1 MKFDAKLLK
10 IWQIW
15 CIISIF
21 FVFLHSQMKIFTTAQ
36 IHELDKYTIEHE
48 PIASL
53 NLMERAARALTQ
65 AVVEEWP
72 ATMPIV
78 IFAGPGNNGGDAL
91 AMARMLSEQN
101 YQVSVYLFNIS
112 GQLSSDCAANKQR
125 LQNTRG
131 VRSFV
136 EVSTEFDPPVLDS
149 TMLVIDGLF
158 GSGLNKPLAGGFASL
173 VKYINAS
180 QAKVVSIDVPSGLMT
195 EDNAYNVRA
204 NIIRANMTL
213 TLQQPKLSFFFSE
226 NQQFVGQLRIL
237 DIKLSKEGIAKIE
250 APFSM
255 VEESD
260 VRACLLDRSPFAH
273 KGQMGTALLIAG
285 SYGMAGAA
293 VLASRACMRSG
304 AGKVVVNTPR
314 RNMPVLQA
322 SVPEAIVRSGNEET
336 IFAETVDTED
346 FQAVGIGPGLGQSEQ
361 TAIALIAQLRRT
373 QCPLVVDADAL
384 NILANHRAWLQQLPK
399 GIIMTPHPKEL
410 DRLEGHSADTYERLT
425 KARNLAE
432 RLKGY
437 VILKGHYTAVCCPD
451 GHIMFNS
458 TGNAGMATAGSGDV
472 LTGILTGLLARGYK
486 PQDACVVGVYLHG
499 LAGDLAAQ
507 ELGEESL
514 IASDIISHLGQAFLK
529 VRK

>member
-1 MKFDAKLLK
+1 
-10 IWQIW
+10 
-15 CIISIF
+15 
-21 FVFLHSQMKIFTTAQ
+21 MKIFTTAQ

-53 NLMERAARALTQ
+53 NLMERAARALTE
-65 AVVEEWP
+65 AVIQEWP
-72 ATMPIV
+72 ATMPVV

-91 AMARMLSEQN
+91 AMARMMSEQN
-101 YQVSVYLFNIS
+101 YQVTVYLFNIS
-112 GQLSSDCAANKQR
+112 GQLSPDCAANKQR
-125 LQNTRG
+125 RQDARRLKN
-131 VRSFV
+131 FI
-136 EVSTEFDPPVLDS
+136 EVSMEFDPPVLDS
-149 TMLVIDGLF
+149 NTLVIDGLF

-180 QAKVVSIDVPSGLMT
+180 QAKIISIDVPSGLMT
-195 EDNAYNVRA
+195 EDNTYNVRA
-204 NIIRANMTL
+204 NIIRATMTL
-213 TLQQPKLSFFFSE
+213 TLQQPKLSFLFPE
-226 NQQFVGQLRIL
+226 NQPFVGELRVL
-237 DIKLSKEGIAKIE
+237 DIKLSKEGMAKIE

-255 VEESD
+255 VDASD

-293 VLASRACMRSG
+293 VLASKACMRSG

-314 RNMPVLQA
+314 RNIPILQA
-322 SVPEAIVRSGNEET
+322 SVPEAIVRAGNEET
-336 IFAETVDTED
+336 IFTETVDTED
-346 FQAVGIGPGLGQSEQ
+346 YQAVGIGPGLGQSEQ

-384 NILANHRAWLQQLPK
+384 NILANHRAWMQQLPK

-437 VILKGHYTAVCCPD
+437 VILKGHYTAICCPD
-451 GHIMFNS
+451 GHIIFNA

-514 IASDIISHLGQAFLK
+514 IASDIISHLGKAFRELRSSEK
-529 VRK
+529 

>member
-1 MKFDAKLLK
+1 
-10 IWQIW
+10 
-15 CIISIF
+15 
-21 FVFLHSQMKIFTTAQ
+21 MKIFTTAQ
-36 IHELDKYTIEHE
+36 IHELDKFTIEHE

-65 AVVEEWP
+65 AVVQECP
-72 ATMPIV
+72 VTMPV
-78 IFAGPGNNGGDAL
+78 VVFAGPGNNGGDAL
-91 AMARMLSEQN
+91 AMARMMSDQN

-125 LQNTRG
+125 LQDAKRLKN
-131 VRSFV
+131 FV
-136 EVSTEFDPPVLDS
+136 EVSTEFDPPILDS
-149 TMLVIDGLF
+149 NTLVIDGLF

-180 QAKVVSIDVPSGLMT
+180 QAKVISIDVPSGLMT
-195 EDNAYNVRA
+195 EDNTYNVRA
-204 NIIRANMTL
+204 NIIRANTTL
-213 TLQQPKLSFFFSE
+213 TLQQPKLSFLFPE
-226 NQQFVGQLRIL
+226 NQQFVGRIHVL

-250 APFSM
+250 APFTI
-255 VEESD
+255 VEEND

-293 VLASRACMRSG
+293 VLASKACMRSG
-304 AGKVVVNTPR
+304 VGKVVVNTPR
-314 RNMPVLQA
+314 RNIPILQA
-322 SVPEAIVRSGNEET
+322 SVPEAIVQAGSEET

-410 DRLEGHSADTYERLT
+410 DRLEGHSTDTYERLT
-425 KARNLAE
+425 KARNMAE

-437 VILKGHYTAVCCPD
+437 VILKSHYTAICCPD

-486 PQDACVVGVYLHG
+486 PQDACVLGVYLHG

-514 IASDIISHLGQAFLK
+514 IASDIISHLGQAFKRL
-529 VRK
+529 RK